1 VLELAEL
8 PPLLTPLFDD
18 ETEMDE
24 EGGLRLLKEGEDV
37 RDVEEVYLTGDDGLE
52 WVDDVAE

>member
-1 VLELAEL
+1 MLELAEL

-24 EGGLRLLKEGEDV
+24 EGGLRLLREGEDV

-52 WVDDVAE
+52 